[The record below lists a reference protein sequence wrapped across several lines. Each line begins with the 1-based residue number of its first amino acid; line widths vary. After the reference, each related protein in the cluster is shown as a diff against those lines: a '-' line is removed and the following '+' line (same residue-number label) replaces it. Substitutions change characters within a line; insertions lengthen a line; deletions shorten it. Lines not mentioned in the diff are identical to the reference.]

1 MGAAG
6 GPLVYDSASAK
17 RNIRTNGNIA
27 VRSSISGKVDIPDI
41 YVDVTSDASE
51 AWFLVEMAFPR
62 VTSVYNQSAVGT
74 TPNPNDTSMTKVAD
88 TTIQSIMNR
97 GLKQTRTQWF
107 HTSEAYGTVWA
118 DGSLGNSSTM
128 YNLFENPSNWNST
141 NSSSGERYKRRQGPG
156 SSYGDW
162 ITSAGSGCSGAV
174 GGWSN
179 YYGASCVISW
189 FAGCEGAPAYNH
201 CCACPVDRAQQLIIW
216 AN

>member
-17 RNIRTNGNIA
+17 RNIRTNGNVG
-27 VRSSISGKVDIPDI
+27 VRSSISGKVDIPSI
-41 YVDVTSDASE
+41 YVDVTSDADE

-88 TTIQSIMNR
+88 TVIQSIMNR
-97 GLKQTRTQWF
+97 GSKQTRTQWF
-107 HTSEAYGTVWA
+107 HTSEANGTVWA
-118 DGSLGNSSTM
+118 DGSLNNNSTM

-141 NSSSGERYKRRQGPG
+141 NNSSGQRFKRRQGPG
-156 SSYGDW
+156 SAYGDW
-162 ITSAGSGCSGAV
+162 ITSASSTCSGAV

-179 YYGASCVISW
+179 YYHQSCVVSW

-201 CCACPVDRAQQLIIW
+201 CCACPVDRASQLIIW